1 MLGVPLFPRG
11 KLCHSPQL
19 ESTGVRPAFSNE
31 VGEKTL
37 QFEVIMH
44 NVRFR
49 LMAGLAGATLCLF
62 AATSY
67 GQNTNAPTGTNA
79 GTTVGAQPGTATG
92 TANTQATPDA
102 GATTTGTVT
111 GTTATDAVTTTTTTT
126 RTFPGGTLGMLA
138 VAVLVLLV
146 LFALFRG
153 RDRTVVRETFASSS
167 TTTPGPRNV
176 ATGTASDDR
185 MNLNSRAA
193 SGTGSETGVNDPNAR
208 R

>member
-1 MLGVPLFPRG
+1 
-11 KLCHSPQL
+11 
-19 ESTGVRPAFSNE
+19 
-31 VGEKTL
+31 
-37 QFEVIMH
+37 MH

-49 LMAGLAGATLCLF
+49 LMAGLTGATLCLF

-67 GQNTNAPTGTNA
+67 GQNTNTPTSA
-79 GTTVGAQPGTATG
+79 AG

-102 GATTTGTVT
+102 GTTTTGTVT

-167 TTTPGPRNV
+167 TTAPGTRNV

-193 SGTGSETGVNDPNAR
+193 SGPENQTGINDPDAR

>member
-1 MLGVPLFPRG
+1 MR
-11 KLCHSPQL
+11 
-19 ESTGVRPAFSNE
+19 
-31 VGEKTL
+31 
-37 QFEVIMH
+37 

-62 AATSY
+62 AAASY
-67 GQNTNAPTGTNA
+67 GQNQNATTGTATPATGTNA
-79 GTTVGAQPGTATG
+79 GTTTLGAQPGTATG
-92 TANTQATPDA
+92 SASTPATPDA
-102 GATTTGTVT
+102 GTTTTGTVT

-126 RTFPGGTLGMLA
+126 RTFPGGILGMLA

-153 RDRTVVRETFASSS
+153 RDRTVVRETYASSS
-167 TTTPGPRNV
+167 TTAPTTRTV
-176 ATGTASDDR
+176 ATGTTSDDR

-193 SGTGSETGVNDPNAR
+193 SGTENQTGMNDPNAR

>member
-1 MLGVPLFPRG
+1 
-11 KLCHSPQL
+11 
-19 ESTGVRPAFSNE
+19 
-31 VGEKTL
+31 
-37 QFEVIMH
+37 MH

-67 GQNTNAPTGTNA
+67 GQNTNTPTGSA
-79 GTTVGAQPGTATG
+79 GTTTQSTPADAGATIGAQPSTTTG
-92 TANTQATPDA
+92 NASTPATPDA
-102 GATTTGTVT
+102 GATTTGTST

-153 RDRTVVRETFASSS
+153 RDRTVVRETYASSS
-167 TTTPGPRNV
+167 TAAPATRNV

-193 SGTGSETGVNDPNAR
+193 SGTGTQTGMNDPDAR

>member
-1 MLGVPLFPRG
+1 
-11 KLCHSPQL
+11 
-19 ESTGVRPAFSNE
+19 
-31 VGEKTL
+31 
-37 QFEVIMH
+37 MH

-67 GQNTNAPTGTNA
+67 GQNTNTPTGSATTAQPTGTDA
-79 GTTVGAQPGTATG
+79 GTVGAQPGTTTG
-92 TANTQATPDA
+92 NASTQATPDA

-153 RDRTVVRETFASSS
+153 RDRTVVRETYASSS
-167 TTTPGPRNV
+167 TTAPAPGARNV
-176 ATGTASDDR
+176 TTGTASDDR

-193 SGTGSETGVNDPNAR
+193 SGTGTQSGTNDPNAR
-208 R
+208 S